1 MQEGLSGTL
10 LPGLQVV
17 LEPCRCLQ
25 GETGRTLLAQGARVL
40 TVALSGRKPGE
51 RGPLLPHAE
60 AERAKRPPRKL
71 ET

>member
-10 LPGLQVV
+10 LPDLQVE

-25 GETGRTLLAQGARVL
+25 GKTERTLLAQGARVL

-51 RGPLLPHAE
+51 RGPLLPQAE
-60 AERAKRPPRKL
+60 TERAERPHA
-71 ET
+71 T